1 MILRLQAMA
10 ENLETGEEA
19 YSPYYPGMPKAVEL
33 REVLNHMEGKSFKV
47 WETINGMMI
56 RREG

>member
-1 MILRLQAMA
+1 MIRRLQVMA

-19 YSPYYPGMPKAVEL
+19 YCPHYPGMPEAAEL
-33 REVLNHMEGKSFKV
+33 REVLKLDTGKSFKV

>member
-1 MILRLQAMA
+1 MIRRLQAMA

-19 YSPYYPGMPKAVEL
+19 YCPYYPGMPEADEL
-33 REVLNHMEGKSFKV
+33 REVLNRTEGKSFKV

>member
-1 MILRLQAMA
+1 MIRRLQAMA
-10 ENLETGEEA
+10 ENLETGEEV
-19 YSPYYPGMPKAVEL
+19 YSPFYPGMPKATKL
-33 REVLNHMEGKSFKV
+33 REVLKLNTDKSFKV

>member
-1 MILRLQAMA
+1 MIRRLQAMA

-19 YSPYYPGMPKAVEL
+19 YCPYYPGMPEAAKL
-33 REVLNHMEGKSFKV
+33 REVLKLNTAKSFKV

>member
-10 ENLETGEEA
+10 ENLKTGEEA
-19 YSPYYPGMPKAVEL
+19 YSPYYPGMPKAAEL
-33 REVLNHMEGKSFKV
+33 REVLNHAEGKSFKV

>member
-10 ENLETGEEA
+10 ENLETGEEV
-19 YSPYYPGMPKAVEL
+19 YSPFYPGMPKAAEL
-33 REVLNHMEGKSFKV
+33 REVLKLNTGKRFKV
-47 WETINGMMI
+47 WKTINGMMI

>member
-10 ENLETGEEA
+10 ESLETGEEA
-19 YSPYYPGMPKAVEL
+19 YSPYYPGMPKAGEL
-33 REVLNHMEGKSFKV
+33 REVLKLDTGKSFKV

>member
-1 MILRLQAMA
+1 MIRRFQAMA

-19 YSPYYPGMPKAVEL
+19 YSPYYPGMPEVAEL
-33 REVLNHMEGKSFKV
+33 REVLKLDTGKSFKLWV
-47 WETINGMMI
+47 TINGMMI

>member
-1 MILRLQAMA
+1 MIRRLQTLA

-19 YSPYYPGMPKAVEL
+19 YCPYYPGMPEAAEI
-33 REVLNHMEGKSFKV
+33 REVLKLNTAKSFKV

>member
-1 MILRLQAMA
+1 MIRRLQAMA
-10 ENLETGEEA
+10 ENLDAGEEA
-19 YSPYYPGMPKAVEL
+19 YCPYYPGMPEAAEL
-33 REVLNHMEGKSFKV
+33 REVLKLNTAKSFKV

>member
-1 MILRLQAMA
+1 MIRRLQALA

-19 YSPYYPGMPKAVEL
+19 YCSYYPGMPEAAEL
-33 REVLNHMEGKSFKV
+33 REVLKLNTAKSFKV

>member
-1 MILRLQAMA
+1 MIRRLQALA
-10 ENLETGEEA
+10 DNLETGEEA
-19 YSPYYPGMPKAVEL
+19 YCPYYPGMPEAAEL
-33 REVLNHMEGKSFKV
+33 REVLKLNTAKSFKV

>member
-1 MILRLQAMA
+1 MIRRLQALA

-19 YSPYYPGMPKAVEL
+19 YCPYYPGMPEAAEL
-33 REVLNHMEGKSFKV
+33 REVLKLNTGKSFKV
-47 WETINGMMI
+47 WKTINGMMI

>member
-19 YSPYYPGMPKAVEL
+19 YSPYYPGMPKAAEL
-33 REVLNHMEGKSFKV
+33 REVLNRTEGKSLIV

>member
-1 MILRLQAMA
+1 MIRRLQALA
-10 ENLETGEEA
+10 ENLETGEEV
-19 YSPYYPGMPKAVEL
+19 YSPYYPGMPEAAEL
-33 REVLNHMEGKSFKV
+33 REVLKLNTAKSFKV

>member
-1 MILRLQAMA
+1 MIRRLQAMA

-19 YSPYYPGMPKAVEL
+19 YCPYYPGMPEADEL
-33 REVLNHMEGKSFKV
+33 REALNRTEGKSFKV

>member
-10 ENLETGEEA
+10 ENLETGEWV
-19 YSPYYPGMPKAVEL
+19 YIPFRPRMPKAAEL
-33 REVLNHMEGKSFKV
+33 REVLNRTEGKSFKV

>member
-1 MILRLQAMA
+1 MIRRLQALA
-10 ENLETGEEA
+10 ENLETGEET
-19 YSPYYPGMPKAVEL
+19 YCPYYPGMPEAAEL
-33 REVLNHMEGKSFKV
+33 REVLKLNTGKSFKV

>member
-1 MILRLQAMA
+1 MA

-19 YSPYYPGMPKAVEL
+19 YCPYYPGMPEADEL
-33 REVLNHMEGKSFKV
+33 REVLKLDTGKSFKV
-47 WETINGMMI
+47 WETINGIMI